1 MIDHDGNEIVPCQFD
16 ELYEIDGTDRLYFVH
31 EGGWDDGHYAI
42 FDCKEHKI
50 ILTLDFDFD
59 MGYMFNECF
68 VTDNDILVFDEHLP
82 GEGKDLITAYDLHN
96 GKYLVHQEENTERTF
111 NGEKTLTVKNEQT
124 GMDIVVF

>member
-1 MIDHDGNEIVPCQFD
+1 MDKNLNVKIAPQYIFAKNFECGHAIVCKGEWSTDEDGRYWCENEHWGVIDHDGNEIVPCQFD

-68 VTDNDILVFDEHLP
+68 VTDND
-82 GEGKDLITAYDLHN
+82 
-96 GKYLVHQEENTERTF
+96 
-111 NGEKTLTVKNEQT
+111 
-124 GMDIVVF
+124 